1 MDLGGE
7 FSGEDGFREI
17 REVEREPGE
26 GSVTEAKGRG
36 LHESVKSYRRTRKTR
51 EWFQLL

>member
-7 FSGEDGFREI
+7 FSEKDGSREI
-17 REVEREPGE
+17 REVEREPRE

-36 LHESVKSYRRTRKTR
+36 LQEMLNSAEDLGR
-51 EWFQLL
+51 